1 MTIVSSRGLGMRSSI
16 RRSVFLAGLLFP
28 ACLAAAWAQAPSSLE
43 QRFDAQLSSPDQT
56 VWMKL
61 LAAEPNQ
68 VGSPHDA
75 ANAEW
80 LLARYKEWGWDA
92 HIETFQVLYPTPIS
106 ETLEMP
112 AANGAPAFTATLQE
126 APIPGDSSA
135 TARDYALPA
144 YVAYQGDGDVTAP
157 LVYVNYGMEDDY
169 KRLAQMGV
177 SVKGKIVIARYGKGW
192 RGLKP
197 KLAQEHG
204 AVGCLIYSDPADD
217 GYAVD
222 GVYPAGPMRPP
233 QGIQRGSVAD
243 MTLYPGDPLTPGV
256 GATRNA
262 KRLTRETSP
271 VILKIPA
278 LPISYADAQVF
289 LETLGGQPVPA
300 AWRGALP
307 ITYRAGP
314 GTRNVHLAVKSEWSL
329 KPAHDV
335 IAMLKGSQYPDQW
348 VIRGNHFDG
357 WVFGA
362 SDPLSGQVAMLD
374 EARALGVLAKQGWK
388 PKRTI
393 VYASWDA
400 EEPMLLGSTEWA
412 ETHAAE
418 LQKKAVLYVNSDGNG
433 RGFLGLGGSEDLRH
447 FAGQVANAI
456 TDPETNVSVAA
467 RARADIRV
475 RGTAPAAS
483 PEAKAAAEEAADP
496 RQDMPIEALGSGS
509 DYSTFL
515 QHLGIATLDVG
526 YGGEGNSGGVYHS
539 RYDTFE
545 HHTRFVD
552 PGLVYGKLLSQ
563 TAGHLIIQAA
573 DAELPLNTP
582 DSFAAAVGKYLK
594 EVKKLAD
601 DRRTAAE
608 SQAKMLADNAYDLA
622 ADPTKSHAPPEALK
636 QVPKFDFGPLDA
648 ALTRLNSSATAYDM
662 ALSAHGASLSS
673 GKRKQLLTLMQSI
686 GQTLLVDQGLP
697 GRDWYKNMITA
708 PGMFTGYGAKT
719 LPGVREAIEE
729 DRWDDATRY
738 IGLIAGAL
746 DAYSARLDQAVAL
759 LNG

>member
-1 MTIVSSRGLGMRSSI
+1 MGMRPAIWFSG
-16 RRSVFLAGLLFP
+16 FLIP
-28 ACLAAAWAQAPSSLE
+28 ALMAVASAQTPLSLE
-43 QRFDAQLSSPDQT
+43 QRFDAQLSSADQT
-56 VWMKL
+56 AWLKL
-61 LAAEPNQ
+61 LSAEPNH
-68 VGSPHDA
+68 VGSPHDK

-80 LLARYKEWGWDA
+80 LLARYRQWGWDA
-92 HIETFQVLYPTPIS
+92 HIETFQVLYPTPVS

-126 APIPGDSSA
+126 PPIPGDSSA
-135 TARDYALPA
+135 TARDYALPG

-157 LVYVNYGMEDDY
+157 LVYVNYGMDDDY
-169 KRLAQMGV
+169 RRLAEMGV
-177 SVKGKIVIARYGKGW
+177 SVKGKIVIARYGQGW

-222 GVYPAGPMRPP
+222 GVYPDGPMRPP
-233 QGIQRGSVAD
+233 HGIQRGSVAD
-243 MTLYPGDPLTPGV
+243 MTLYPGDPLTPGI
-256 GATRNA
+256 GATANA
-262 KRLTRETSP
+262 KRLTRESAPT
-271 VILKIPA
+271 ILKIPT

-289 LETLGGQPVPA
+289 LQTLGGQPAPA

-307 ITYRAGP
+307 ITYRAGT
-314 GTRNVHLAVKSEWSL
+314 GTRPVHLAVKSEWSL
-329 KPAHDV
+329 KPAYDV
-335 IAMLKGSQYPDQW
+335 IAMLKGSQWPDQW

-362 SDPLSGQVAMLD
+362 SDPLSGQVAMMD
-374 EARALGVLAKQGWK
+374 EARALGMLVKSGWK
-388 PKRTI
+388 PRRTI
-393 VYASWDA
+393 VYTSWDA

-418 LQKKAVLYVNSDGNG
+418 LRKKAVLYLNSDGNG
-433 RGFLGLGGSEDLRH
+433 RGFVKLGGSEDLRH
-447 FAGQVANAI
+447 FASRVLDGI

-467 RARADIRV
+467 RARAAIQV
-475 RGTAPAAS
+475 RAAS
-483 PEAKAAAEEAADP
+483 PGASEEAKTDAADAADP
-496 RQDMPIEALGSGS
+496 AKDLPIAALGSGS

-515 QHLGIATLDVG
+515 QHLGIATLDIG
-526 YGGEGNSGGVYHS
+526 YGGEGNAGGVYHS

-552 PGLVYGKLLSQ
+552 PGLVYGKVLSE
-563 TAGHLIIQAA
+563 TAGHLVIQAA

-582 DSFAAAVGKYLK
+582 DTFAAAVGQYLK
-594 EVKKLAD
+594 DVKKLAD
-601 DRRTAAE
+601 DKRGAAE
-608 SQAKMLADNAYDLA
+608 KQARMLADKAFALA
-622 ADPTKSHAPPEALK
+622 ADPTRSHVPPEPLK
-636 QVPKFDFGPLDA
+636 QVPKFDFGPLDS
-648 ALTRLNSSATAYDM
+648 ALNRLNGSASAYDA
-662 ALSAHGASLSS
+662 ALSAHGASLTPA
-673 GKRKQLLTLMQSI
+673 KRRQLLTMMQSI
-686 GQTLLVDQGLP
+686 GETLLVDQGLP

-708 PGMFTGYGAKT
+708 PGRFTGYGAKT

-729 DRWDDATRY
+729 ERFDDAVRY

-746 DAYSARLDQAVAL
+746 DAYSARLDQATAL